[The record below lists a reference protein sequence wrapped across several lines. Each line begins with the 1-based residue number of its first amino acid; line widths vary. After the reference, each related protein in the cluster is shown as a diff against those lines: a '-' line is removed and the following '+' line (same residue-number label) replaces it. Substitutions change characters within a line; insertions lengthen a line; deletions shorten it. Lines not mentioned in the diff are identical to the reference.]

1 LAAVAMGSKSGLGR
15 YLKDIGKGKLLT
27 REEEVA
33 LSTRA
38 RKGDARARNELI
50 QKNLR
55 LAVSVAKKMQRKGT
69 DLEDLIQE
77 ANIGLMKAVEKF
89 DPTKGFRFS
98 TYAHWWIRQ
107 SVGRHIQTHR
117 GSIRIP
123 SHAQGLSAK
132 IYATRTEYFEEF
144 GCNPTSEEL
153 VEMLGVTESALE
165 AAMNAPAFTSSLDAP
180 KFTGT
185 DGSPGTLGSTIE
197 DIHTE
202 KPDDIIFREQ
212 LQGSILKA
220 MTRLTE
226 REQTVIR
233 LRFGISDP
241 DPVANETYNL
251 SAKQLKYLGES

>member
-1 LAAVAMGSKSGLGR
+1 MAAVAMGSKSGLGR

-107 SVGRHIQTHR
+107 SVEFHLMRKAYLLR
-117 GSIRIP
+117 FML
-123 SHAQGLSAK
+123 HAQNILRSLAVIQPAK
-132 IYATRTEYFEEF
+132 
-144 GCNPTSEEL
+144 S
-153 VEMLGVTESALE
+153 
-165 AAMNAPAFTSSLDAP
+165 
-180 KFTGT
+180 
-185 DGSPGTLGSTIE
+185 
-197 DIHTE
+197 
-202 KPDDIIFREQ
+202 
-212 LQGSILKA
+212 
-220 MTRLTE
+220 
-226 REQTVIR
+226 
-233 LRFGISDP
+233 
-241 DPVANETYNL
+241 
-251 SAKQLKYLGES
+251 